1 MEKLKKDEPAV
12 WGMLSQGRAF
22 CTEDRHIHWQ
32 PLKKEGSEFFIGTLN
47 REEKKGKIIECF
59 RSITGTAYSFTA
71 ESLSQDPGKN
81 DASDQGYLES
91 LYKTFGK
98 EPVDIVD
105 PL

>member
-1 MEKLKKDEPAV
+1 MSRPSGVCCHRGA
-12 WGMLSQGRAF
+12 LSARKIVTSIGSRS
-22 CTEDRHIHWQ
+22 
-32 PLKKEGSEFFIGTLN
+32 KKEGSEFFIGTLN